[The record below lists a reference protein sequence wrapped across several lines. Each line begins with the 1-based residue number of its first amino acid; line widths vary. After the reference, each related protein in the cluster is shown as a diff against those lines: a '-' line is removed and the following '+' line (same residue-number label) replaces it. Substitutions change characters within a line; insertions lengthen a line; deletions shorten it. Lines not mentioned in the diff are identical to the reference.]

1 MTLIAA
7 FGQGRANLGRSKL
20 VVWTGLAVATFAL
33 ASCTS
38 TTSDAT
44 AVREPRTPAPPA
56 TSTTTAGSVP
66 TRAAA
71 GPRYAVYGDSTGLA
85 VAVGLDAWARENPS
99 VLRETRGFAQLGCG
113 LIELTRD
120 SGDGLKPYSHECT
133 NWPERWR
140 SAAITANAVEPTSGV
155 IVLGPW
161 EVTDLTFPGDTEP
174 KRLGD
179 PFYDEVE
186 RSALTYGIDVLLEHS
201 PYVVILTSPYVE
213 RGRANGRPPERQL
226 PMSDHSRMD
235 MWNALVRQVVAK
247 YPERVGIVDYAAFL
261 DSKSPA
267 EDARLRPDGIHLTWG
282 TTTEVARWLGPEVSR
297 TIKSLEARAKR

>member
-1 MTLIAA
+1 M
-7 FGQGRANLGRSKL
+7 RRSRL
-20 VVWTGLAVATFAL
+20 VVWTGLALATFAL

-44 AVREPRTPAPPA
+44 SVGEPRKPAASTAPSA
-56 TSTTTAGSVP
+56 TSSTTARSVS

-85 VAVGLDAWARENPS
+85 VAVGLDAWAREHPR

-186 RSALTYGIDVLLEHS
+186 RSALTHGVDVLLEHS

-213 RGRANGRPPERQL
+213 RGRAGGRPPSANSRCRTTAAWTCGTPSFVRSSRSTRNGSASSTTQRSSTRKVL
-226 PMSDHSRMD
+226 PTTLGYD
-235 MWNALVRQVVAK
+235 
-247 YPERVGIVDYAAFL
+247 PTAF
-261 DSKSPA
+261 
-267 EDARLRPDGIHLTWG
+267 T
-282 TTTEVARWLGPEVSR
+282 
-297 TIKSLEARAKR
+297 

>member
-1 MTLIAA
+1 MAL
-7 FGQGRANLGRSKL
+7 
-20 VVWTGLAVATFAL
+20 ATFAL

-44 AVREPRTPAPPA
+44 SVAKPRKPAVSTAPSA
-56 TSTTTAGSVP
+56 TSSTTARSVS

-85 VAVGLDAWARENPS
+85 VAVGLDAWAREHPR

-186 RSALTYGIDVLLEHS
+186 RAALTHGVDVLLEHS

-226 PMSDHSRMD
+226 PMSDHIRMD
-235 MWNALVRQVVAK
+235 RWNAIVRQVVAQ
-247 YPERVGIVDYAAFL
+247 YPQRVGIVEYAAFL

-267 EDARLRPDGIHLTWG
+267 DDARLRPDGIHLTWD

-297 TIKSLEARAKR
+297 TIKSLEARARR